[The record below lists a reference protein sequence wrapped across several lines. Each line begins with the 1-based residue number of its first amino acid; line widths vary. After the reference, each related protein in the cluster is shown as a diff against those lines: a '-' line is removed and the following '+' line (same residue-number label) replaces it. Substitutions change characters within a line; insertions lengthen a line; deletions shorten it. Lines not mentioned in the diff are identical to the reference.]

1 MIKIN
6 TKVVGGRID
15 RNRSL
20 LNDAIQKLEGYDIC
34 ITIEKVRR
42 KRSLREN
49 NYYWGVV
56 VFLITKTIS
65 DLGNLWTAE
74 DTHFYLR
81 NKFLLESMPV
91 NDSGEFI
98 DRAKSTT
105 ELATF
110 EMEAYLEQVMAW
122 AAQTLGVVIPLPNED
137 LQLFDE

>member
-15 RNRSL
+15 RNRSV
-20 LNDAIQKLEGYDIC
+20 LNDAIQMLDGYDIC
-34 ITIEKVRR
+34 ITIEKARR
-42 KRSLREN
+42 KRSN
-49 NYYWGVV
+49 PQNKYYWGVV

-65 DLGNLWTAE
+65 DMGNLWTAE
-74 DTHFYLR
+74 DTHLYLR
-81 NKFLLESMPV
+81 NKFLLESVPV

-110 EMEAYLEQVMAW
+110 EMETYLEQVRAW
-122 AAQTLGVVIPLPNED
+122 AAQTLGVVVPLPNED
-137 LQLFDE
+137 LQLFD

>member
-42 KRSLREN
+42 KRSN
-49 NYYWGVV
+49 PQNSYYWGVV
-56 VFLITKTIS
+56 IFTITKTIS

-110 EMEAYLEQVMAW
+110 EMETYLEQVRAW
-122 AAQTLGVVIPLPNED
+122 AAQTLGVVVPLPNED
-137 LQLFDE
+137 LQLFD